1 MQVTVYTTPSCVQ
14 CKQTKKYFD
23 KLGVPYDAI
32 DLTQHPEL
40 ADQFK
45 DLGLLQ
51 APIVVAGSGVDVT
64 RWSGFRLEKIKK
76 VANAYKVESK

>member
-14 CKQTKKYFD
+14 CNATKRQFD

-40 ADQFK
+40 VDQFK
-45 DLGLLQ
+45 EIGLVQ
-51 APIVVAGSGVDVT
+51 APIVVAGSGVDAT

-76 VANAYKVESK
+76 VANAYNSESK